1 MLFCNLA
8 LASIHR
14 MPLKPIKLGGKS
26 VAKGDYKQVSLSDV
40 FGLEERPIM
49 GSKMM
54 GLISLSAACGADKCG
69 EC

>member
-1 MLFCNLA
+1 
-8 LASIHR
+8 